1 MTIPNLAIRLTDSYK
16 KTLYKKES
24 VESFVYLAGG
34 SGKPKY
40 K

>member
-1 MTIPNLAIRLTDSYK
+1 
-16 KTLYKKES
+16 
-24 VESFVYLAGG
+24 VELLVYLVGG

>member
-1 MTIPNLAIRLTDSYK
+1 LL
-16 KTLYKKES
+16 
-24 VESFVYLAGG
+24 VYLVGG